1 MDSRETSE
9 LIARRQSQ
17 LGELWQPPMIGHL
30 SGEPDF
36 ESGQFAVTYAA
47 ENEAARVTV
56 LSSDE
61 LASPSW
67 FGLVL
72 SRLGLPTQGAQ
83 AER

>member
-1 MDSRETSE
+1 MDSRQTSE
-9 LIARRQSQ
+9 LIARRQSE

-36 ESGQFAVTYAA
+36 ESGQFTVTYAA
-47 ENEAARVTV
+47 ESEAARVAV
-56 LSSDE
+56 LTNEE
-61 LASPSW
+61 LASPGW

-72 SRLGLPTQGAQ
+72 GRLGLPTPGSQ